1 MQANQATCQHF
12 SFSEKKKEKCFF
24 SDPQTHKTHNYI
36 KGKWLCV
43 WPNLLILNELFL
55 MVRPFTLSTLSLSVV
70 FWEKRIGF
78 RIRSVS
84 ARRGHLCGSPSINT
98 CRTTRFSPLLSRLS
112 LGLSR
117 DPYNAIC
124 TFRFCKKHFPCFDP
138 KKRNGYTVENERKED
153 AFGMEG
159 AARFRAF
166 CLFCIRTTYYNNKVH

>member
-1 MQANQATCQHF
+1 MALRLAK
-12 SFSEKKKEKCFF
+12 SFNFERIVSHGPSVHSVHTVFVC
-24 SDPQTHKTHNYI
+24 
-36 KGKWLCV
+36 
-43 WPNLLILNELFL
+43 LL
-55 MVRPFTLSTLSLSVV
+55 V